1 MRFADHFSTQA
12 STYAARRPRY
22 PEALFAWLAAQAP
35 ARGTAWDA
43 GCGSGQASL
52 GLAAHFGTVIA
63 SDPSAAQIAAA
74 SVHPRVHYRV
84 EPAETPSLAAASV
97 DLVSVAQALHWF
109 DQERFHAAVRRV
121 LRPGGVIAAWTYALC
136 RVDAAVDAAYDRL
149 YEPILGPYWPPERR
163 HVESGYRELPFPWP
177 PIAAPA
183 FELSVRWNLD
193 AYRGYLR
200 SWSATQRYIDR
211 HGSDPRALVDAEL
224 AAAWGDPAVEREVV
238 FPLALRVGRAPTS
251 GG

>member
-12 STYAARRPRY
+12 RTYAARRPRY
-22 PEALFAWLAAQAP
+22 PDALFAWLAAQAP
-35 ARGTAWDA
+35 ARQRAWDA

-52 GLAAHFGTVIA
+52 GLAAHFATVIA
-63 SDPSAAQIAAA
+63 SDPSAAQIAEAPA
-74 SVHPRVHYRV
+74 HPRIDYRV
-84 EPAETPSLAAASV
+84 EPAEAPSLDPASV

-109 DQERFHAAVRRV
+109 DQDAFHAAVRRV
-121 LRPGGVIAAWTYALC
+121 LRPGGLIAAWTYALC

-149 YEPILGPYWPPERR
+149 YEPILGPYWPAERR
-163 HVESGYRELPFPWP
+163 HVESGYRELPFPWEP
-177 PIAAPA
+177 VPAPQ
-183 FELSVRWNLD
+183 FDLRVRWNLE
-193 AYRGYLR
+193 AYRGYLG

-211 HGSDPRALVDAEL
+211 HGADPRTLVDAEL

-238 FPLALRVGRAPTS
+238 FPLALRVGRAARS

>member
-12 STYAARRPRY
+12 STYAANRPRY
-22 PEALFAWLAAQAP
+22 PEALFTWLAAQAP
-35 ARGTAWDA
+35 ARERAWDA

-52 GLAAHFGTVIA
+52 GLTGPFAEVIA

-74 SVHPRVHYRV
+74 SAHPRVQYRI
-84 EPAETPSLAAASV
+84 EAAEAPSLADASV
-97 DLVSVAQALHWF
+97 DLVTVAQALHWF
-109 DQERFHAAVRRV
+109 DPARFHAAVHRV

-136 RVDAAVDAAYDRL
+136 RVTPAIDAAYDRL
-149 YEPILGPYWPPERR
+149 YEPILGPHWPAERR
-163 HVESGYRELPFPWP
+163 HVESGYRDLPFPWSP
-177 PIAAPA
+177 VAAPV
-183 FELSVRWNLD
+183 FDLRVRWNLA

-211 HGSDPRALVDAEL
+211 HGSDPRTLVDAEL

-238 FPLALRVGRAPTS
+238 FPLALRVGRAAGS
-251 GG
+251 GR

>member
-35 ARGTAWDA
+35 ARETAWDA

-52 GLAAHFGTVIA
+52 GLAAHFDSVIA

-74 SVHPRVHYRV
+74 SAHPRVQYRI
-84 EPAETPSLAAASV
+84 EPAEAPSLADASV
-97 DLVSVAQALHWF
+97 DLVTVAQALHWF
-109 DQERFHAAVRRV
+109 DQDRFHAAVRRV

-149 YEPILGPYWPPERR
+149 YEPILGPYWPAERR
-163 HVESGYRELPFPWP
+163 HVENGYRDLPFPWTPITAP
-177 PIAAPA
+177 P
-183 FELSVRWNLD
+183 FDLRVRWNLD

-211 HGSDPRALVDAEL
+211 HGSDPRALVDDEL
-224 AAAWGDPAVEREVV
+224 VAAWGDPAVEREVV
-238 FPLALRVGRAPTS
+238 FPLALRVGRAPAS